1 MAALL
6 THVHIHFLTFVTC
19 LSGRTSWH
27 CTSGCVLESL
37 DLEQIAWCDWVG
49 KMCNSRPHLSHEV
62 KSVSPVALVHES
74 KNSRD
79 LSQPF
84 GPKVAAEAVFSENP
98 RTAGRRVK
106 CFRSLCQSFGNVRSW
121 FETILVWIFHTQNLL
136 VNFSLWTLIFRFSIL
151 RFLWMTCPLQSKTE
165 IVGQPFAV
173 KQLIR
178 VFSIPSIQFWLF
190 LVVAQFFGSQEDS
203 ILLQMAT
210 SLFVLSMLTATALAR
225 LGGPDVNT
233 TGSSN
238 ASQYGNGTRHND
250 AGRVNAS
257 VWSFPSHGCW
267 EGRLLSSTI

>member
-1 MAALL
+1 
-6 THVHIHFLTFVTC
+6 
-19 LSGRTSWH
+19 
-27 CTSGCVLESL
+27 
-37 DLEQIAWCDWVG
+37 
-49 KMCNSRPHLSHEV
+49 
-62 KSVSPVALVHES
+62 
-74 KNSRD
+74 
-79 LSQPF
+79 
-84 GPKVAAEAVFSENP
+84 
-98 RTAGRRVK
+98 
-106 CFRSLCQSFGNVRSW
+106 
-121 FETILVWIFHTQNLL
+121 
-136 VNFSLWTLIFRFSIL
+136 
-151 RFLWMTCPLQSKTE
+151 MTCPLQSKTE

-257 VWSFPSHGCW
+257 V
-267 EGRLLSSTI
+267 